1 MVKDTKVRGNLM
13 YMQEVWQPY
22 FM

>member
-1 MVKDTKVRGNLM
+1 MVKDIKVRGNLM

>member
-1 MVKDTKVRGNLM
+1 MAKDTEVRRNLT